1 MRKAVTLFAVAVCV
15 SGIASAQY
23 KKQVQTPPPQQNP
36 NAAPMPVNKAA
47 QVDAALAKV
56 RRISEQDSFRL
67 ANNGSAVIV
76 DVRSNSQYQ
85 LGHIK
90 GSVNIPRSQIV
101 SRFKEIPAGKVVIT
115 YCACSAEQT
124 SGLAVIELANHGV
137 KNAAAM
143 KGGWHAWQAAGL
155 PTAKGP
161 K

>member
-1 MRKAVTLFAVAVCV
+1 MRKTVTLFAFAVFA

-23 KKQVQTPPPQQNP
+23 KKQVQTGQQK
-36 NAAPMPVNKAA
+36 APAQQQPMQASQAA
-47 QVDAALAKV
+47 QVEAALAKV
-56 RRISEQDSFRL
+56 RRISEQDSYRL
-67 ANNGSAVIV
+67 LTNGSAVIV

-90 GSVNIPRSQIV
+90 GSVSIPRSQIV
-101 SRFKEIPAGKVVIT
+101 SRFKEIPPGKTVIT

-143 KGGWHAWQAAGL
+143 KGGWHAWQAAGF

-161 K
+161 Q